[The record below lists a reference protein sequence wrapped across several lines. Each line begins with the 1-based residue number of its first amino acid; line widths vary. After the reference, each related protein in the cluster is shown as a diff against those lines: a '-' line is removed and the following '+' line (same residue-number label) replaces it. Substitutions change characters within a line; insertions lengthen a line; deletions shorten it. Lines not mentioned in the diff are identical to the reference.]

1 MIELNLLR
9 ATADYGCE
17 DCKVLHGLRD
27 AKCTVKT
34 NAIGEKIGKI
44 CKKKCS
50 AGEEYKC
57 RGNQLSKLQCN
68 TKIGVCESI
77 EPNKPSTSRPIL
89 KITERCGKR
98 IKPIYLL
105 MEIMKIFIV
114 VFHILITK
122 FLVFILFQFLIPHK
136 IQ

>member
-1 MIELNLLR
+1 MIEINLFR

-27 AKCTVKT
+27 AKCTVQT

-77 EPNKPSTSRPIL
+77 EPNKPTTSRPIP
-89 KITERCGKR
+89 KITEKCGKR
-98 IKPIYLL
+98 IKFIHLL
-105 MEIMKIFIV
+105 MKIMKTFVIFCNEI
-114 VFHILITK
+114 I
-122 FLVFILFQFLIPHK
+122 
-136 IQ
+136 

>member
-27 AKCTVKT
+27 AKCTVQT

>member
-27 AKCTVKT
+27 AKCTVQT

-105 MEIMKIFIV
+105 MEIFLLLYFISLLQN
-114 VFHILITK
+114 F
-122 FLVFILFQFLIPHK
+122 
-136 IQ
+136 